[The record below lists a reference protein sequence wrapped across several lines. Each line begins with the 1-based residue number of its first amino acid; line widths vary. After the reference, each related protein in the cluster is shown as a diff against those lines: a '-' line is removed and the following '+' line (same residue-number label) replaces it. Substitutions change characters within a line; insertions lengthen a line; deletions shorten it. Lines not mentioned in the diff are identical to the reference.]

1 MPWAARKSAGR
12 ISLPALRKRIDQVDR
27 SLVRLLNQRALL
39 ARRVGALKRRRGL
52 PVFDGKREQA
62 VLRHV
67 IRASRGSLPTTSLRA
82 VFRAI
87 LRQSRELEKQSVVR
101 SKRKATVT

>member
-1 MPWAARKSAGR
+1 MTSN
-12 ISLPALRKRIDQVDR
+12 LPSLRKRIDRIDR

-39 ARRVGALKRRRGL
+39 ARQVGALKRRRGL

-67 IRASRGSLPTTSLRA
+67 IRASRGSLPAASLRA
-82 VFRAI
+82 VFRTI
-87 LRQSRELEKQSVVR
+87 LRQSRKLEQQSVVG
-101 SKRKATVT
+101 SP